1 MKTTSGRLCRWSM
14 ELQPYKYTVI
24 DKDGTKHGNADA
36 LSRREYPAD
45 STEVSVQNRNEIP
58 EVGMM
63 EAEGKQEYHL
73 QYQNYPVIGQYE
85 GHPLN
90 TLEAIQQAE
99 LAYLHIDPVDYIL
112 EITAV
117 TKSVSEY
124 QQEDSFLG
132 PIYNFLKDN
141 ENLPDNRRE
150 AR

>member
-24 DKDGTKHGNADA
+24 YKDGTKHGNADA

-63 EAEGKQEYHL
+63 EATHRPCRLYFRNHSCHKISIRV
-73 QYQNYPVIGQYE
+73 PTRRFI
-85 GHPLN
+85 
-90 TLEAIQQAE
+90 
-99 LAYLHIDPVDYIL
+99 
-112 EITAV
+112 
-117 TKSVSEY
+117 
-124 QQEDSFLG
+124 FG

-141 ENLPDNRRE
+141 VNLPDNRRE
-150 AR
+150 ARQIVGQSDETASCACVTRR